1 MIITLKNGNVGL
13 MNDQEKIQFT
23 HMQTDIESIKL
34 QMTVQGTQLDKMYYA
49 IMGSELARDGGLV
62 GRIEDLEKD
71 AKEIKDTLIEIK
83 ADASKNRWHVN
94 VMWGASGAV
103 IMALF
108 SLFLSY
114 IFKK

>member
-23 HMQTDIESIKL
+23 HMQTDIETIKH
-34 QMTVQGTQLDKMYYA
+34 QMTIQGSQLDKMYYA

-71 AKEIKDTLIEIK
+71 TKDIKDTLIEIK